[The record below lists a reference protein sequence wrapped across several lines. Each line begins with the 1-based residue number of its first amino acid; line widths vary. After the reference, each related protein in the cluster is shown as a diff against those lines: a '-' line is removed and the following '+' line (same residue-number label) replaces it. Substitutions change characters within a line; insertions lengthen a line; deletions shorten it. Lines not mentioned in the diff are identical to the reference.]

1 MGPVF
6 NSAAKPLHVP
16 ITSQA
21 ETADPHRLYE
31 RSVQTPEAEVTFV
44 SERFR
49 LLTGRPARALRED
62 FCGTAAVSCAWV
74 SRHPDNR
81 ALGLDLDPAVLAWG
95 RRHNLSRLPAA
106 ARARCTL
113 RRGDVLK
120 ARCAPVDAVVALNF
134 SYWVLKDRARLLHY
148 FRRVRQGLAADG
160 VFFLDAFGGSDA
172 VLVCT
177 EERPIADAEG
187 TFTYLWEQAHYNPI
201 DGSLSCHI
209 HFEFPDGSRLERAFS
224 YDWRLWTLPELHEA
238 LAQAGFSRVQCYW
251 QGWGP
256 DGEADGVFLPTE
268 EAPADAAWFCYLSA
282 QP

>member
-1 MGPVF
+1 MAPVST
-6 NSAAKPLHVP
+6 SATKPLPSLV
-16 ITSQA
+16 SSLA

-31 RSVQTPEAEVTFV
+31 RSVQTPEAEVAFV

-49 LLTGRPARALRED
+49 LLTGRPARVLRED
-62 FCGTAAVSCAWV
+62 FCGTATVSCAWV
-74 SRHPDNR
+74 RRHPDNR
-81 ALGLDLDPAVLAWG
+81 ALGLDLDPGVLAWG
-95 RRHNLSRLPAA
+95 RRHNLARLSAA
-106 ARARCTL
+106 ARGRCTL

-120 ARCAPVDAVVALNF
+120 ARFEPVDAVVALNF
-134 SYWVLKDRARLLHY
+134 SYWVLKDRASLLRY
-148 FRRVRQGLAADG
+148 FRRVRHGLAADG

-177 EERPIADAEG
+177 EERPITDAEG

-209 HFEFPDGSRLERAFS
+209 HFEFPDGSRLERTFS
-224 YDWRLWTLPELHEA
+224 YDWRLWTLPELREV
-238 LAQAGFSRVQCYW
+238 LAQAGFSRVLCYW

-268 EAPADAAWFCYLSA
+268 QAPADAAWFCYLSA